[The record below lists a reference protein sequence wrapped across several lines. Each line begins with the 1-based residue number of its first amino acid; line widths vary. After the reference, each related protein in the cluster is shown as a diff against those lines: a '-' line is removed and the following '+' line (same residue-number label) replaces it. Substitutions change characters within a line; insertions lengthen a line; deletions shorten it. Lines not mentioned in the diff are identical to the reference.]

1 MHNSQYSLEERIDVD
16 LSDWMHQKNQ
26 ILALKVTCRIQF
38 VAIIMLAVALG
49 FLMFAQPHLD
59 ALPYMKVLLN

>member
-1 MHNSQYSLEERIDVD
+1 MHNTQYSLEERIDVE

-49 FLMFAQPHLD
+49 FLMLAQPHLD
-59 ALPYMKVLLN
+59 AMPYAKTLLN